1 MAISTTWV
9 NFLNGATGAA
19 IRSALNTFNT
29 NILADVV
36 ATEGRVGIAEPKI
49 ATNTS
54 NITALDT
61 RVTTAESDIV
71 ALEADPETL
80 QFTPLAVAPTHS
92 EAQVYYDSNEGT
104 FKAQG
109 PISGVE
115 VAIGHGMHVH
125 VVNNS
130 GVTIEKGMAVRHNGV
145 AAGVPQVVKALA
157 DTFDNARIFGVAA
170 QDILTGTAGAIQ
182 TFGEIVNLDTS
193 AVPAGVP
200 LYLSDT
206 VAGTW
211 SATAPD
217 VVSRV
222 GGALTSDALTGRL
235 FVDVINNKSLPTVL
249 GGLQGQT
256 PGNETYSLTT
266 TVQDI
271 DNFLISESI
280 ILSVDA
286 LTGVLTLP
294 NDGNYRMNFAASL
307 AFTSAITTR
316 SVTFEFYDITDTLI
330 EFSYV
335 KNIPRDATQDSL
347 SFSFPFPESAGNQYK
362 MRVKASTAMDITF
375 SSISFDIES
384 TNIK

>member
-1 MAISTTWV
+1 MAISTTWT

-19 IRSALNTFNT
+19 IRSALNSFNT

-36 ATEGRVGIAEPKI
+36 ATESRVGIAEPKI

-54 NITALDT
+54 DITALDT
-61 RVTTAESDIV
+61 RVTTAEADIV
-71 ALEADPETL
+71 VLESPPESL
-80 QFTPLAVAPTHS
+80 QFTPVAVAPVHS
-92 EAQVYYDSNEGT
+92 EGQVYYDVNEGT

-115 VAIGHGMHVH
+115 VAVGHGMHVH

-145 AAGVPQVVKALA
+145 ALGVPQVVKALA

-170 QDILTGTAGAIQ
+170 QDILTGTAGAVQ
-182 TFGEIVNLDTS
+182 TFGEITLVDTS
-193 AVPAGVP
+193 GVPAGVP

-211 SATAPD
+211 TEVAPD
-217 VVSRV
+217 IVSRV
-222 GGALTSDALTGRL
+222 GGALTSDALAGRL

-271 DNFLISESI
+271 DNYLTAESI
-280 ILSVDA
+280 VLGTDA
-286 LTGVLTLP
+286 LTGILTLP
-294 NDGNYRMNFAASL
+294 NTGNYRMNFAASIS
-307 AFTSAITTR
+307 FTSVTTTR
-316 SVTFEFYDITDTLI
+316 SVTFEFYDITGALT

-335 KNIPRDATQDSL
+335 KNIPRDATEDSL
-347 SFSFPFPESAGNQYK
+347 SFSFPFPEVANQQYK
-362 MRVKASTAMDITF
+362 MRVKASTTMDITF
-375 SSISFDIES
+375 SDISFDIES
-384 TNIK
+384 LNIK